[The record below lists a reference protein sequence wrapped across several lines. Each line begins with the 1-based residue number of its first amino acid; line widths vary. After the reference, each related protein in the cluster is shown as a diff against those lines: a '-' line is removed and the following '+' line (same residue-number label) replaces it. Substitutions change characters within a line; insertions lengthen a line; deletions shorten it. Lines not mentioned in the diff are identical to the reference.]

1 MTVLTDKIAVVTGAG
16 SGIGEAIATLLHEEG
31 AKVVLAGRNK
41 EKLQNVANQLSQD
54 SVKVVPTD
62 VTNKEEVD
70 ELIKIA
76 QQTFGGLD
84 IVINSAGQM
93 LSSKIT
99 DYQVDEWDSMIDVNI
114 KGTLYT
120 VQAALPTML
129 EQSSGHLIN
138 IASISSFEVTK
149 SSTIYSATKAAVH
162 TITQGLEKELAK
174 TGVKVTS
181 ISPGMVDTAITAA
194 YNPSDRK
201 KLDPQDIA
209 EAVLYAL
216 TQPSHV
222 NVNEITVRPV

>member
-41 EKLQNVANQLSQD
+41 DKLQNVANQLAQD

-62 VTNKEEVD
+62 VTKKEEVD

-120 VQAALPTML
+120 AQAALPTML

-138 IASISSFEVTK
+138 IASISGFEVTK

-162 TITQGLEKELAK
+162 TITKGLEKELAK

>member
-1 MTVLTDKIAVVTGAG
+1 M
-16 SGIGEAIATLLHEEG
+16 LHEEG

-41 EKLQNVANQLSQD
+41 DKLQNVANQLAQD

-62 VTNKEEVD
+62 VTKKEEVD

-120 VQAALPTML
+120 AQAALPTML

-138 IASISSFEVTK
+138 IASISGFEVTK

>member
-1 MTVLTDKIAVVTGAG
+1 MTVLTDKVAVVTGAG

-31 AKVVLAGRNK
+31 VKVILAGRNK
-41 EKLQNVANQLSQD
+41 DKLQNVANQLAQD

-62 VTNKEEVD
+62 VTKKEEVD

-120 VQAALPTML
+120 TQAALPTMS

-138 IASISSFEVTK
+138 IASISGFEVTK

-194 YNPSDRK
+194 YNPTDRK
-201 KLDPQDIA
+201 KLEPQDIA

>member
-1 MTVLTDKIAVVTGAG
+1 MTVLTDKVAVVTGAG

-31 AKVVLAGRNK
+31 VKVILAGRNK
-41 EKLQNVANQLSQD
+41 DKLQNVANQLAQD

-62 VTNKEEVD
+62 VTKKEEVD

-120 VQAALPTML
+120 AKAALPTML

-138 IASISSFEVTK
+138 IASISGFEVTK

-194 YNPSDRK
+194 YNPTDRK
-201 KLDPQDIA
+201 KLEPQDIA

-216 TQPSHV
+216 TQPKHV

>member
-1 MTVLTDKIAVVTGAG
+1 MTVLTDKVAVVTGAG

-120 VQAALPTML
+120 AQAALPTML

-138 IASISSFEVTK
+138 IASISGFEVTK

-194 YNPSDRK
+194 YNPPDRK
-201 KLDPQDIA
+201 KLEPQDIA

-216 TQPSHV
+216 TQPKHV

>member
-1 MTVLTDKIAVVTGAG
+1 MTVLTDKVAVVTGAG

-120 VQAALPTML
+120 AQAALPTML

-138 IASISSFEVTK
+138 IASISGFEVTK

-162 TITQGLEKELAK
+162 TITHGLEKELAK

-194 YNPSDRK
+194 YNPTDRK
-201 KLDPQDIA
+201 KLEPQDIA

-216 TQPSHV
+216 TQPKHV

>member
-1 MTVLTDKIAVVTGAG
+1 MTVLTDKVAVVTGAG

-31 AKVVLAGRNK
+31 VKVILAGRNK
-41 EKLQNVANQLSQD
+41 DKLQNVANQLAQD

-62 VTNKEEVD
+62 VTKKEEVD

-120 VQAALPTML
+120 TQAALPNML

-138 IASISSFEVTK
+138 IASISGFEVTK

-194 YNPSDRK
+194 YNPTDRK
-201 KLDPQDIA
+201 KLEPQDIA

>member
-1 MTVLTDKIAVVTGAG
+1 MTVLTDKVAVVTGAG

-120 VQAALPTML
+120 AQAALPTML

-138 IASISSFEVTK
+138 IASISGFEVTK

-194 YNPSDRK
+194 YNPTDRK
-201 KLDPQDIA
+201 KLEPQDIA

-216 TQPSHV
+216 TQPKHV
-222 NVNEITVRPV
+222 NVNEIIVRPV

>member
-41 EKLQNVANQLSQD
+41 DKLQNVANQLAQD

-70 ELIKIA
+70 ELMKIA

-120 VQAALPTML
+120 AQAALPTML

-138 IASISSFEVTK
+138 IASISGFEVTK

-209 EAVLYAL
+209 ESVLYAL
-216 TQPSHV
+216 TQPKHV

>member
-1 MTVLTDKIAVVTGAG
+1 MTVLTDKVALVTGAG

-41 EKLQNVANQLSQD
+41 DKLQNVANQLAQD

-62 VTNKEEVD
+62 VTKKEEVD

-120 VQAALPTML
+120 AQAALPTML

-138 IASISSFEVTK
+138 IASISGFEVTK
-149 SSTIYSATKAAVH
+149 SSTIYSATKVAVH

-194 YNPSDRK
+194 YNPTDRK
-201 KLDPQDIA
+201 KLEPQDIA

-216 TQPSHV
+216 TQPKHV
-222 NVNEITVRPV
+222 NVNKITVRPV

>member
-16 SGIGEAIATLLHEEG
+16 SGIGEVIATLLHEEG

-41 EKLQNVANQLSQD
+41 DKLQNVANQLAQD

-62 VTNKEEVD
+62 VTKKEEVD

-120 VQAALPTML
+120 AQAALPTML

-138 IASISSFEVTK
+138 IASISGFEVTK

>member
-1 MTVLTDKIAVVTGAG
+1 MTVLTDKVAVVTGAG

-31 AKVVLAGRNK
+31 VKVILAGRNK
-41 EKLQNVANQLSQD
+41 DKLQNVANQLAQD

-62 VTNKEEVD
+62 VTKKEEVD

-120 VQAALPTML
+120 AQAALPTML
-129 EQSSGHLIN
+129 EKSSGHLIN
-138 IASISSFEVTK
+138 IASISGFEVTK

-194 YNPSDRK
+194 YNPTDRK
-201 KLDPQDIA
+201 KLEPQDIA

-216 TQPSHV
+216 TQPKHV

>member
-1 MTVLTDKIAVVTGAG
+1 MTVLTDKVAVVTGAG

-31 AKVVLAGRNK
+31 VKVILAGRNK
-41 EKLQNVANQLSQD
+41 DKLQNVANQLAQD

-62 VTNKEEVD
+62 VTKKEEVD

-120 VQAALPTML
+120 AQAALPTML

-138 IASISSFEVTK
+138 IASISGFEVTK

-162 TITQGLEKELAK
+162 TITQGLKKELAK

-194 YNPSDRK
+194 YNPTDRK
-201 KLDPQDIA
+201 KLEPQDIA

-216 TQPSHV
+216 TQPKHV

>member
-1 MTVLTDKIAVVTGAG
+1 MTVLTDKVAVVTGAG
-16 SGIGEAIATLLHEEG
+16 SGIGEAISTLLHEEG

-120 VQAALPTML
+120 AQAALPTML

-138 IASISSFEVTK
+138 IASISGFEVTK

-194 YNPSDRK
+194 YNPTDRK
-201 KLDPQDIA
+201 KLEPQDIA
-209 EAVLYAL
+209 EAVLYTL
-216 TQPSHV
+216 TQPKHV

>member
-31 AKVVLAGRNK
+31 VKVILAGRNK
-41 EKLQNVANQLSQD
+41 DKLQNVANQLAQD

-62 VTNKEEVD
+62 VTKKEEVD
-70 ELIKIA
+70 ELIRIA

-120 VQAALPTML
+120 AQAALPTML

-138 IASISSFEVTK
+138 IASISGFEVTK

-194 YNPSDRK
+194 YNPTDRK
-201 KLDPQDIA
+201 KLEPQDIA

-216 TQPSHV
+216 TQPKHV

>member
-1 MTVLTDKIAVVTGAG
+1 MTVLTDKVAVVTGAG

-31 AKVVLAGRNK
+31 VKVILAGRNK
-41 EKLQNVANQLSQD
+41 DKLQNVANQLAQD

-62 VTNKEEVD
+62 VTKKEEVD

-120 VQAALPTML
+120 AQAALPTML

-138 IASISSFEVTK
+138 IASISGFEVTK

-194 YNPSDRK
+194 YNPTDRK
-201 KLDPQDIA
+201 KLEPQDIA

-216 TQPSHV
+216 TQPKHV
-222 NVNEITVRPV
+222 NVNKITVRPV

>member
-1 MTVLTDKIAVVTGAG
+1 MTVLTDKVAVVTGAG

-31 AKVVLAGRNK
+31 VKVILAGRNK
-41 EKLQNVANQLSQD
+41 DKLQNVANQLAQD

-62 VTNKEEVD
+62 VTKKEEVD

-120 VQAALPTML
+120 AQAALPTML

-138 IASISSFEVTK
+138 IASISGFEVTK

-162 TITQGLEKELAK
+162 TITQGVEKELAK

-194 YNPSDRK
+194 YNPTDRK
-201 KLDPQDIA
+201 KLEPQDIA

-216 TQPSHV
+216 TQPKHV

>member
-1 MTVLTDKIAVVTGAG
+1 MTVLTDKVAVVTGAG

-31 AKVVLAGRNK
+31 VKVILAGRNK
-41 EKLQNVANQLSQD
+41 DKLQNVANQLAQD

-62 VTNKEEVD
+62 VTKKEEVD

-120 VQAALPTML
+120 AQAALPTML

-138 IASISSFEVTK
+138 IASISGFEVTK

-181 ISPGMVDTAITAA
+181 ISPGMVDTAITAT
-194 YNPSDRK
+194 YNPTDRK
-201 KLDPQDIA
+201 KLEPQDIA
-209 EAVLYAL
+209 EAV
-216 TQPSHV
+216 
-222 NVNEITVRPV
+222 

>member
-1 MTVLTDKIAVVTGAG
+1 MTVLTDKVAVVTGAG

-31 AKVVLAGRNK
+31 VKVILAGRNK
-41 EKLQNVANQLSQD
+41 DKLQNVANQLAQD

-62 VTNKEEVD
+62 VTKKEEVD

-120 VQAALPTML
+120 AQAALPTIL

-138 IASISSFEVTK
+138 IASISGFEVTK

-194 YNPSDRK
+194 YNPTDRK
-201 KLDPQDIA
+201 KLEPQDIA

-216 TQPSHV
+216 TQPKHV

>member
-41 EKLQNVANQLSQD
+41 DKLQNVANQLAQD

-70 ELIKIA
+70 ELMKIA

-120 VQAALPTML
+120 AQAALPTML

-138 IASISSFEVTK
+138 IASISGFEVTK

-162 TITQGLEKELAK
+162 TITQELKKKLTK

-216 TQPSHV
+216 TQPKHV

>member
-1 MTVLTDKIAVVTGAG
+1 MTVLTDKVAVVTGAG

-31 AKVVLAGRNK
+31 VKVILAGRNK
-41 EKLQNVANQLSQD
+41 DKLQNVANQLAQD

-62 VTNKEEVD
+62 VTKKEEVD

-120 VQAALPTML
+120 AQAALPTML

-138 IASISSFEVTK
+138 IASISGFEVTK

-194 YNPSDRK
+194 YNPTDRK
-201 KLDPQDIA
+201 KLEPQDIA

-216 TQPSHV
+216 TQPKLV

>member
-1 MTVLTDKIAVVTGAG
+1 MTVLTDKVAVVTGAG

-120 VQAALPTML
+120 AQAALPTML

-138 IASISSFEVTK
+138 IASISGFEVTK

-162 TITQGLEKELAK
+162 TITQGLEKVLAK

-194 YNPSDRK
+194 YNPTDRK
-201 KLDPQDIA
+201 KLEPQDIA

-216 TQPSHV
+216 TQPKHV

>member
-41 EKLQNVANQLSQD
+41 DKLQNVANQLAQD

-62 VTNKEEVD
+62 VTKKEEVD

-120 VQAALPTML
+120 AQAALPTML
-129 EQSSGHLIN
+129 EQSSGHLIT
-138 IASISSFEVTK
+138 IASISGFEVTK

-194 YNPSDRK
+194 YNPTDRK
-201 KLDPQDIA
+201 KLEPQDIA